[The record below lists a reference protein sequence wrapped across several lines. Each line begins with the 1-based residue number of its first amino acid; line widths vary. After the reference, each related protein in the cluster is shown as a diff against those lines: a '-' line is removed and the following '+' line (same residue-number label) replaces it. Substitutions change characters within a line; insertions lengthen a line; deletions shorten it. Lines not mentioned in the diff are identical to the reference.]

1 MKYIIDFEDEPF
13 TNSNGTKLYR
23 IKGSTSVCVPSS
35 YLNHFPKYKEP
46 VTSPKMSEKD
56 DGRLKE
62 LESLKEGDVVIATND
77 FGGIRRIG
85 LVIFVYSG
93 EEDPYEIV
101 SNYGAVMR
109 RSAKTLFE
117 LDYHK
122 ANRQYTTEEFFS
134 KSIKATNEVR
144 DEAAEELSNLQ
155 PGDVIYKY
163 VSGGKLLRRMVNF
176 VYTRPAASYELVDEF
191 GCTNRYSLETIIL
204 DGWHKLKENLT
215 TQEFYWK
222 QRGGAY

>member
-1 MKYIIDFEDEPF
+1 MKYIIDFEDKPYHFNHEVFYRMKHTYTVLVSRETLEKFPRCEEPSK
-13 TNSNGTKLYR
+13 N
-23 IKGSTSVCVPSS
+23 
-35 YLNHFPKYKEP
+35 
-46 VTSPKMSEKD
+46 D

-62 LESLKEGDVVIATND
+62 LENLKEGDVVIATND
-77 FGGIRRIG
+77 VGGIRRIG

-134 KSIKATNEVR
+134 KSKQHADEVR
-144 DEAAEELSNLQ
+144 DEAAEELSNLK
-155 PGDVIYKY
+155 PGDIIYKS
-163 VSGGKLLRRMVNF
+163 VGEGKLLRRMVNY
-176 VYTRPAASYELVDEF
+176 VYGRHGDYEVI
-191 GCTNRYSLETIIL
+191 NETGWKFRCNLQTLIEE
-204 DGWHKLKENLT
+204 GWHKLKYELT
-215 TQEFYWK
+215 TKEFYRK
-222 QRGGAY
+222 LREEKCDDK

>member
-1 MKYIIDFEDEPF
+1 MKYIIEFEDEPCHF
-13 TNSNGTKLYR
+13 NHELFYR
-23 IKGSTSVCVPSS
+23 MKHENTVYVSRET
-35 YLNHFPKYKEP
+35 LEKFPRCEEP
-46 VTSPKMSEKD
+46 SEKD

-62 LESLKEGDVVIATND
+62 LENLKEGDVVIATND
-77 FGGIRRIG
+77 AGGIRRMG

-101 SNYGAVMR
+101 TNYGVITR
-109 RSAKTLFE
+109 RSAKTLFN

-134 KSIKATNEVR
+134 KSKQHADEVR
-144 DEAAEELSNLQ
+144 DEMAEELSDLK

-222 QRGGAY
+222 QRGGAC